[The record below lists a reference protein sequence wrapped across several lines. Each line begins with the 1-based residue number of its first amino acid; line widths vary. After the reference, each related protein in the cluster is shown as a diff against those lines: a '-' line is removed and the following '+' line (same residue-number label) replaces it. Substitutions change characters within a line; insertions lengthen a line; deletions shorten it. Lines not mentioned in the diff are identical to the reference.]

1 MTRQMK
7 ITALVA
13 VCGGAAGIANAQSI
27 VTGTGATLQEAFF
40 RSPASTNDYIDVDGD
55 GTAGSLGSFAPDQLA
70 PQGGDLIG
78 DPANPDLYWIFHY
91 RINGS
96 GNGIRELDYFG
107 DVFGIPQLVP
117 AVDIANPDGQDTRGD
132 GVLDNNDPGN
142 VIYTDLAIWNRRDL
156 IDGVGLTAIGDVDHL
171 SGAPFLPISGTYAP
185 GRWIDGDTVGFNADF
200 AASDVPLSW
209 FAIQPGVNSPTLAPS
224 TAGYGGNPR
233 RTTALDGSGLES
245 QTNLLRDLN
254 RLNTNTASPNNAT
267 VYSTSISIAPVAAWV
282 NYGVGLQE
290 AYMSDLRH
298 LEATGRMMSGE
309 NLMSVVRDSG
319 SGTRNTF
326 QNGVGLDPSWGRG
339 ENAGPRTTTSTND
352 RLGPNFIP
360 SQKGGSSRVDGTV
373 ANHRLAIGHSG
384 AERGISSGLLTN
396 KRSEVLAI
404 RSDLKGGT
412 LFVRPTQQAVLD
424 GGPNGYN
431 IVGPAAVSHIG
442 DPRNAPASDGGW
454 GWLASETGPTP
465 YVDGSNN
472 PNPTPP
478 NPAVSEYLNNI
489 TRSIAGFVA
498 IPGGLETEFMPGE
511 VLAQQYLLVAAPDR
525 VPGDPGLQANQPIA
539 IVANTS
545 QNAAVRALADVDPNA
560 ALNDPL
566 YDTFDDTVAGRVP
579 FRTESTVY
587 TDGNAGSHY
596 VTHSAGV
603 LNYGDPMNMRNKIA
617 YDFNGDGART
627 TADAAD
633 MWAAYQDRQGGAS
646 WIPSDGDG
654 SASIEILGDG
664 TGDGNFTLADL
675 RYWADGLVLSTAAGI
690 DCLPVQGSDTNSDNI
705 IDTFTIGDGVVEA
718 TLDRTAGFTAL
729 DNAAGGNAFGTTLVT
744 GTYDAG
750 DSRADVAGPSTVV
763 SKDANGNVTGVV
775 GATPGYIP
783 QGADGTVD
791 AFDIDYVC
799 ANFGDWCDVNQA
811 VNMDLSC
818 DMNGD
823 LVVDGADVDAIVV
836 GILDSEKGDVNLDGV
851 RDATDVGIVTG
862 NLGMMNASYSDGDL
876 DCDGDVDEADL
887 FIAEGCSKADFAA
900 DGILDNGDIGAFVSA
915 FLAGN
920 IAADINGDG
929 ILDNGDIGAFVAL
942 FLACV

>member
-27 VTGTGATLQEAFF
+27 VTGTGATLQENFF
-40 RSPASTNDYIDVDGD
+40 RSPASTNDYIDVDAD

-78 DPANPDLYWIFHY
+78 SPSNPDLVWMMHY

-107 DVFGIPQLVP
+107 NVFGIPQIIP
-117 AVDIANPDGQDTRGD
+117 GVDIANPDGQDTRGD
-132 GVLDNNDPGN
+132 GTLDNNDPGN

-156 IDGVGLTAIGDVDHL
+156 VDGLGLTTIGDVDHL
-171 SGAPFLPISGTYAP
+171 SGAPFLPVSGTYAP
-185 GRWIDGDTVGFNADF
+185 GRWIDGDTVGFHADF
-200 AASDVPLSW
+200 NSSDVPLSW
-209 FAIQPGVNSPTLAPS
+209 FAIQAGVNAPTLAPS
-224 TAGYGGNPR
+224 TPGYGGNPR
-233 RTTALDGSGLES
+233 VTTALDGSALET

-254 RLNTNTASPNNAT
+254 RLNTNTASPDSGT
-267 VYSTSISIAPVAAWV
+267 VYSTAISITPVAAFV
-282 NYGVGLQE
+282 NFGVGLQE
-290 AYMSDLRH
+290 AYMSDIRH
-298 LEATGRMMSGE
+298 LQGTGRMMSGE
-309 NLMSVVRDSG
+309 NLMAVVRDSG
-319 SGTRNTF
+319 SGTRNAF
-326 QNGVGLDPSWGRG
+326 QNSVGIDPSWGRG
-339 ENAGPRTTTSTND
+339 ENAGPRTTTSLND

-360 SQKGGSSRVDGTV
+360 SQKGGSSRVDNTV
-373 ANHRLAIGHSG
+373 INHRLAIGHSG
-384 AERGISSGLLTN
+384 AERGVNNGYLPN
-396 KRSEVLAI
+396 QRMEVLAI
-404 RSDLKGGT
+404 NSDLKGGT
-412 LFVRPTQQAVLD
+412 QFVRPTQAAVID

-431 IVGPAAVSHIG
+431 IVGPAALSHVG
-442 DPRNAPASDGGW
+442 DPRNAAPADGGW
-454 GWLASETGPTP
+454 GWLGSETGPTP
-465 YVDGSNN
+465 YVDASNT

-489 TRSIAGFVA
+489 TRSIAAFVA
-498 IPGGLETEFMPGE
+498 VPGGAETEFMPGE
-511 VLAQQYLLVAAPDR
+511 LLAQQFLLVAAPDN

-539 IVANTS
+539 IVSNAS
-545 QNAAVRALADVDPNA
+545 QNAAVRAEALSDPAA
-560 ALNDPL
+560 ALSDPVFA
-566 YDTFDDTVAGRVP
+566 TFDTTTAGRVP
-579 FRTESTVY
+579 FRTESTTY
-587 TDGNAGSHY
+587 TDNNAGSHY
-596 VTHSAGV
+596 VTQTAGV
-603 LNYGDPMNMRNKIA
+603 LNYGDPLNMRNKIA

-646 WIPSDGDG
+646 WVPSDGDG

-690 DCLPVQGSDTNSDNI
+690 DCLPVQGSDTNADNI
-705 IDTFTIGDGVVEA
+705 IDTFTVGDGVIEA

-729 DNAAGGNAFGTTLVT
+729 DNAAGGNAFGTTLAT

-750 DSRADVAGPSTVV
+750 DSRADVAGPSTMVMT
-763 SKDANGNVTGVV
+763 DANGNVTGVV

-799 ANFGDWCDVNQA
+799 ANFGDWCDLNQA

-823 LVVDGADVDAIVV
+823 LVVNGADVEEIVV
-836 GILDSEKGDVNLDGV
+836 NILDSAIGDVNLDGV
-851 RDATDVGIVTG
+851 VDATDEGIVSGNQGLTG
-862 NLGMMNASYSDGDL
+862 ASYSDGDL
-876 DCDGDVDEADL
+876 DCDGDVDADDL
-887 FIAEGCSKADFAA
+887 AFFDPCIAIDFT
-900 DGILDNGDIGAFVSA
+900 
-915 FLAGN
+915 
-920 IAADINGDG
+920 GDG
-929 ILDNGDIGAFVAL
+929 ILDNGDIGAFVAAFL
-942 FLACV
+942 AGDLSADINNDGILDNGDIGAFVAQFLACV